1 MLDGVQQ
8 TEEAKQKGVG
18 SMAWQT
24 GMIKALVVNRGDGA
38 GEGFVQLMV
47 AGGEGLR
54 SSNQSRRSCVQHPS
68 GPSL

>member
-8 TEEAKQKGVG
+8 TEEAKQKGTG

-24 GMIKALVVNRGDGA
+24 GVIKALVVNRGDGA

-47 AGGEGLR
+47 AGRGGLEVSESAR
-54 SSNQSRRSCVQHPS
+54 SGRQLQVGFSC
-68 GPSL
+68 